1 MGDAASPAERAMDRV
16 QRLTEA
22 LARLHA
28 LRAEVERKRD
38 DPALAP
44 YAARRDE
51 ILLSIEQAIIETE
64 ALLALAEEIVRRRL

>member
-1 MGDAASPAERAMDRV
+1 MGDAASPAERALDRV
-16 QRLTEA
+16 QRLAES

-28 LRAEVERKRD
+28 LRAAVERKRD

-51 ILLSIEQAIIETE
+51 ILLGIEQAIIEAE
-64 ALLALAEEIVRRRL
+64 ATLALAEEIALRR